1 MAVTWSLAV
10 EEQFYLTVPWIIRKV
25 RRNLLVFVMIA
36 VVAGAPLLRLWF
48 GTPAVRRFCLLCTDA
63 VPRGRP
69 LPRGVG
75 FTPGP
80 EHARLE
86 FSV

>member
-36 VVAGAPLLRLWF
+36 VVAGAPLLRLWLRH
-48 GTPAVRRFCLLCTDA
+48 ACSSEILLA
-63 VPRGRP
+63 MY
-69 LPRGVG
+69 
-75 FTPGP
+75 
-80 EHARLE
+80 
-86 FSV
+86 

>member
-36 VVAGAPLLRLWF
+36 VAGAPLLRLWLRH
-48 GTPAVRRFCLLCTDA
+48 ACSSEILLA
-63 VPRGRP
+63 MY
-69 LPRGVG
+69 
-75 FTPGP
+75 
-80 EHARLE
+80 
-86 FSV
+86 